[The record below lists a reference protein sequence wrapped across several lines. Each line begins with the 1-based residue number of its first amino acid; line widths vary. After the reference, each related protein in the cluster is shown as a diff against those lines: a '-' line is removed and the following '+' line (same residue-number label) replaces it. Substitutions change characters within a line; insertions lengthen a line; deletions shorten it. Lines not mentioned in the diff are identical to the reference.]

1 MDHATTTTNATEL
14 SEISKKLAGKYLT
27 FRLGNEEYGLQILKV
42 QEIIQMQQITRLPR
56 TPEYILGVINLR
68 GKIIPVLDLR
78 RKFGLE
84 ASQDTDKTCI
94 NVVQIADAKGQ
105 PITIG
110 IRIDEVKEV
119 LDIAASNIQETPSFG
134 AAVDTDF
141 ILGLGKISDSVKIL
155 LDIDKAISVSDTTV
169 MATLASE
176 QRIENHQAG
185 QA

>member
-1 MDHATTTTNATEL
+1 MTHTTNAVANTGEV

-42 QEIIQMQQITRLPR
+42 QEIIQMQPITRIPK
-56 TPEYILGVINLR
+56 TPDYILGVINLR

-84 ASQDTDKTCI
+84 PTQDTDKTCI
-94 NVVQIADAKGQ
+94 NVVQIVDAKGQ
-105 PITIG
+105 NITIG

-134 AAVDTDF
+134 SAVDTDF
-141 ILGLGKISDSVKIL
+141 ILGLGKIGDSVKIL
-155 LDIDKAISVSDTTV
+155 LDIDKAISATDT
-169 MATLASE
+169 AIIANLAAEKKS
-176 QRIENHQAG
+176 
-185 QA
+185 

>member
-1 MDHATTTTNATEL
+1 MHQATSAATTAD
-14 SEISKKLAGKYLT
+14 ISKVSKQLAGKYLT
-27 FRLGNEEYGLQILKV
+27 FRMGNEEYGLQILKV
-42 QEIIQMQQITRLPR
+42 QEIIQMQQITRIPR
-56 TPEYILGVINLR
+56 TPDYILGVINLR

-94 NVVQIADAKGQ
+94 NVVQITDAKGL

-119 LDIAASNIQETPSFG
+119 LDIAASHIQETPSFG

-141 ILGLGKISDSVKIL
+141 ILGLGKIGDSVKIL
-155 LDIDKAISVSDTTV
+155 LDIDKAISVSDTEAL
-169 MATLASE
+169 ATLAAGMKSE
-176 QRIENHQAG
+176 
-185 QA
+185 